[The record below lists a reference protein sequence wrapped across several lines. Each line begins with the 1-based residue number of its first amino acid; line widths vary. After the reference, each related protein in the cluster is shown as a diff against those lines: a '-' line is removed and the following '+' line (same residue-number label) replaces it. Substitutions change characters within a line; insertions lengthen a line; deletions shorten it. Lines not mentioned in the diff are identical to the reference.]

1 VSTVPYGVNVPVSVT
16 YTVGTSSSSGSGN
29 GTSGSGTGS
38 GSTGTK
44 TIHKSV
50 AGFKLGLT
58 GPSSKLAKGK
68 RLTVTITKTGASR
81 TYKVANYTYIID
93 RGVKHREQA
102 RVHGKLKTSTVYKP
116 NLVTSSAG
124 QHSLSLTGLSAG
136 AHTLKV
142 TIHLHW
148 IGHGHNP
155 ATKTMTLTLHFR
167 IA

>member
-1 VSTVPYGVNVPVSVT
+1 VNVPVSVT
-16 YTVGTSSSSGSGN
+16 YTVGTSSSAGSGK

-38 GSTGTK
+38 GSTGTE

-58 GPSSKLAKGK
+58 GPSSTLAKGK
-68 RLTVTITKTGASR
+68 PLTVTITKTGASR
-81 TYKVANYTYIID
+81 SYKVANYTYIID

-102 RVHGKLKTSTVYKP
+102 RVHGKLKTRTVYKP

-136 AHTLKV
+136 PHTLKV
-142 TIHLHW
+142 TIHLHS
-148 IGHGHNP
+148 IRHGHSP
-155 ATKTMTLTLHFR
+155 ATKTTTLTLHFR

>member
-1 VSTVPYGVNVPVSVT
+1 M
-16 YTVGTSSSSGSGN
+16 
-29 GTSGSGTGS
+29 
-38 GSTGTK
+38 
-44 TIHKSV
+44 
-50 AGFKLGLT
+50 
-58 GPSSKLAKGK
+58 
-68 RLTVTITKTGASR
+68 ITKTGSSR
-81 TYKVANYTYIID
+81 TYRVANYTYIID

-124 QHSLSLTGLSAG
+124 QHSLSLTGLSVG

-142 TIHLHW
+142 TVVLHS

-155 ATKTMTLTLHFR
+155 MTKTTTLTLHFR